1 MVEISY
7 GTPEEA
13 GFDPARIAAL
23 KDRAPDWIDGHRMR
37 SAVLMA
43 VRNGKIAF
51 HEAYGPLTDQPD
63 SPPMELDS
71 VFSLNSVTKPITAT
85 AIMILVEDG
94 LLGLN
99 RPITEYLPEICGEGA
114 QDIEVQHLLTHT
126 SGYDEM
132 ESLALQ
138 ASAMPAHKG
147 LRGDPETGLHRFVDR
162 YLASHW
168 DLKSNWAPGSKMS
181 YCNHNYALL
190 AEIIRRVSGQAVE
203 TFMATR
209 IFEPLGMTDTT
220 MCRDEAKMPRLM
232 RRGADVAFGS
242 VTGSPAAGNEGFW
255 LETAPWGYMGV
266 FSTALDLA
274 KFGQM
279 FLGGGS
285 YGDKRILSP
294 ASVREM
300 TRNQIPGISG
310 SLGGFEFDEASW
322 GLGFMVRGDRVW
334 SWSPSLLAR
343 GTFGHGGAGG
353 IISMVD
359 PACDVI
365 YIALTVC
372 LDVDLE
378 SQEMRANVDQ
388 YMNMVAAAVVD

>member
-1 MVEISY
+1 MTDISY

-13 GFDPARIAAL
+13 GFDPDRIAAL
-23 KDRAPDWIDGHRMR
+23 KDRAPDWIDGFRMR

-43 VRNGKIAF
+43 VRGGKIAF
-51 HEAYGPLTDQPD
+51 HEAYGPLTDQPG
-63 SPPMELDS
+63 SPALEPDS
-71 VFSLNSVTKPITAT
+71 VFSVNSVTKPITAT

-138 ASAMPAHKG
+138 ATAMPAHKN
-147 LRGDPETGLHRFVDR
+147 LQGDPETGLHRFVAR
-162 YLASHW
+162 HLASHW

-190 AEIIRRVSGQAVE
+190 AEIIRRVSGETVE

-209 IFEPLGMTDTT
+209 IFEPLGMKDTT
-220 MCRDEAKMPRLM
+220 LCRDEAKMPRTV

-242 VTGSPAAGNEGFW
+242 VTGNPGAGNEGIW

-266 FSTALDLA
+266 FSTVLDLA

-285 YGDKRILSP
+285 YGGKRILSP

-300 TRNQIPGISG
+300 TRNQIPGIPG
-310 SLGGFEFDEASW
+310 SMGNREFDDASW
-322 GLGFMVRGDRVW
+322 GLGFMVTGDRVW
-334 SWSPSLLAR
+334 SWSPSLLTR

-353 IISMVD
+353 IILMID
-359 PACDVI
+359 PHSEVL

-378 SQEMRANVDQ
+378 AQEMRMNVDR